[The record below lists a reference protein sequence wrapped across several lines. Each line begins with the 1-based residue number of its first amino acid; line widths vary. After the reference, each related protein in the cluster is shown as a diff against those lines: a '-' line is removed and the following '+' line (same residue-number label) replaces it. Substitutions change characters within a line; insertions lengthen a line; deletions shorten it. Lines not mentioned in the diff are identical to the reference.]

1 MENMIQILW
10 DLGFQII
17 EIGQVI
23 YNWLFVDTFE
33 LLGYTLTGWQLLISL
48 TLGIFITAS
57 IVKAVVPF
65 L

>member
-1 MENMIQILW
+1 MENIMQIIW

-17 EIGQVI
+17 QIGQVI
-23 YNWLFVDTFE
+23 YNWLFVDKME
-33 LLGYTLTGWQLLISL
+33 LLGYTLTGWQLLISA

-57 IVKAVVPF
+57 IIKAVVPF